1 MKPALP
7 VLAKLLHY
15 NDKDMLADTCWALSY
30 LTDGSNEKIQAVL
43 DTGMSFTSILSFLFF
58 LFYIMTILNVLGCV
72 PRLVALLYEDSTVLT
87 PALRAVGNIVTGN
100 DLQTDAVINS
110 GVLDVLGR
118 LLEHSRLS
126 IVKEAAWTVS
136 NITAGEINDFYIMSF

>member
-43 DTGMSFTSILSFLFF
+43 DTGMSFNSILSFLF

-136 NITAGEINDFYIMSF
+136 NITAGEINDFYITSF

>member
-1 MKPALP
+1 
-7 VLAKLLHY
+7 
-15 NDKDMLADTCWALSY
+15 
-30 LTDGSNEKIQAVL
+30 
-43 DTGMSFTSILSFLFF
+43 
-58 LFYIMTILNVLGCV
+58 MTIFNVSGCV

-136 NITAGEINDFYIMSF
+136 NITAGEINDFSIMSF

>member
-1 MKPALP
+1 
-7 VLAKLLHY
+7 
-15 NDKDMLADTCWALSY
+15 
-30 LTDGSNEKIQAVL
+30 
-43 DTGMSFTSILSFLFF
+43 
-58 LFYIMTILNVLGCV
+58 MTWNSLVSGCV
-72 PRLVALLYEDSTVLT
+72 PRLIQLLYEDSAVLT

-100 DLQTDAVINS
+100 DLQTDAVINA

-136 NITAGEINDFYIMSF
+136 NITAGKLLLIFSNFQ